1 MKKENRYS
9 SSIFF
14 IKITQKNKKMKSI
27 IFYLSFLNKIF
38 STQKQLKIINYRI
51 ARLNNEVKT
60 NNNQTFNQLLIVA
73 FCSMQTGK
81 INQQKLFFDLGPS
94 SKDNFSSGFTSVQA
108 SFFNTLTHFTF

>member
-14 IKITQKNKKMKSI
+14 LKITQKNKKMKSI
-27 IFYLSFLNKIF
+27 IFYLSFLNEIF

-51 ARLNNEVKT
+51 GRLNNEVKT

-81 INQQKLFFDLGPS
+81 INKQKLFFDLGPS
-94 SKDNFSSGFTSVQA
+94 SKDNFSSVVLHQCTPGS
-108 SFFNTLTHFTF
+108 SIH